1 MDMKACRR
9 TVKIY
14 KTYSTDTNKFL
25 KAAVNIENSKMHKAH
40 HEPCKFNHKISSNEH
55 SYLK

>member
-1 MDMKACRR
+1 MKACRR

-14 KTYSTDTNKFL
+14 KTQSTDTNKFL